1 LSSERAERLALALE
15 SRMAGGAVGEVLI
28 DTEHQRMLA
37 ITINPMA
44 EGDTV
49 LLFEDVTDRQIAEA
63 KIHQLARFDT
73 LTGLPN
79 RAFLHDQTEAALAA
93 LKRRGPF
100 AILFVDLDD
109 FKQVN
114 DTLGHTCGDA
124 LLCAVADRLRSVVRG
139 SDVVA
144 RFGGGAFV
152 VLKYPLGDLDASAA
166 LAEQIVDVLG
176 RAFQINGHQIVVGA
190 SIGIAVAPR
199 DGEGAD
205 LLLKKRRYGALP
217 RQD

>member
-15 SRMAGGAVGEVLI
+15 SRLAGSADGEVLI

-44 EGDTV
+44 EGGGV

-79 RAFLHDQTEAALAA
+79 RLS
-93 LKRRGPF
+93 
-100 AILFVDLDD
+100 VDLDD

-114 DTLGHTCGDA
+114 DTLGYPSGDA

-144 RFGGGAFV
+144 RFGGEEFV
-152 VLKYPLGDLDASAA
+152 VLQIRWVTSMKVRPWPSKSWMRSAGRSKSTDTRSWSAPASA
-166 LAEQIVDVLG
+166 
-176 RAFQINGHQIVVGA
+176 
-190 SIGIAVAPR
+190 
-199 DGEGAD
+199 
-205 LLLKKRRYGALP
+205 
-217 RQD
+217 

>member
-1 LSSERAERLALALE
+1 LRELFSLPENVTRRRPPVHALIKGSAAAGALSSERAERLALALE
-15 SRMAGGAVGEVLI
+15 SRLAGGAVGEVLI

-44 EGDTV
+44 EGGAV

-73 LTGLPN
+73 LTGLPT

-124 LLCAVADRLRSVVRG
+124 
-139 SDVVA
+139 
-144 RFGGGAFV
+144 
-152 VLKYPLGDLDASAA
+152 
-166 LAEQIVDVLG
+166 
-176 RAFQINGHQIVVGA
+176 
-190 SIGIAVAPR
+190 
-199 DGEGAD
+199 
-205 LLLKKRRYGALP
+205 
-217 RQD
+217 